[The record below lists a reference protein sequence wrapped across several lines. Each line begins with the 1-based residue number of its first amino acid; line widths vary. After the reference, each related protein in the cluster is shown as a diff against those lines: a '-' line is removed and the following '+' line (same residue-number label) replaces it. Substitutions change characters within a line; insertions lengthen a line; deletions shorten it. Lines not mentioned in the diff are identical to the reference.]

1 LASRRRRRKSIGKVI
16 VDVERRV
23 RRVEKR
29 PGAKRLKRNVVTTEK
44 LGYRAVTTKVIQE
57 DAVTANEAAFGVTV
71 VSGTEPIIVKEGTT
85 VVDPA
90 SGSQKVWSE
99 ILGEFVDVTDPTAQS
114 TADSKSATF
123 YDNDQPAGTAFNIG
137 DMWVDTNDNDKL
149 YVWDGDSW
157 ELAQDSAS
165 ASAAA
170 QAAQDSATAA
180 AGVAAAASAAATAAA
195 ATAAAA
201 DAAVAA
207 AVAEAE
213 SASGVAATA
222 AANAAAAQASA
233 AEANTTAAAA
243 SASAT
248 SAAAAAGAAQSTATT
263 ALANAATA
271 FTAAQNSLQ
280 PSASTI
286 VNASNQMTAINGT
299 GITVYSGASAT
310 TGARVVLNSAGLA
323 GFNSSSTGPGNGSTF
338 SISASTG
345 EAVFKGNI
353 TTGATITGGTM
364 NINGNAIINET
375 GILTATGAT
384 ITGTINATSGY
395 FGTEAKG
402 WSISETGLVGV
413 NEGTIVGGVIS
424 GTQFTNGST
433 FSVSPTGTLIA
444 SNAEITGII
453 RATSGYFGNITGGT
467 LNGWTIS
474 ANSIV
479 GSGTGT
485 ISGGTISGT
494 QFTNGGTFSVS
505 PTGFLIASNAEI
517 TGIIKSNEGYFGSLT
532 NGFLIGATGLTG
544 VGTGAIT
551 TTGTVG
557 GYGSNTMTI
566 SGGKLSANSVIYLET
581 NISTGVIDLIASKI
595 ELEANTEITGT
606 FEASGSTL
614 FNGANNQ
621 INRDTDVG
629 GTSTKNIRNVWI
641 RDTLIS
647 ATSSSGSIGDIWLQ
661 YA

>member
-1 LASRRRRRKSIGKVI
+1 
-16 VDVERRV
+16 
-23 RRVEKR
+23 
-29 PGAKRLKRNVVTTEK
+29 
-44 LGYRAVTTKVIQE
+44 
-57 DAVTANEAAFGVTV
+57 
-71 VSGTEPIIVKEGTT
+71 
-85 VVDPA
+85 
-90 SGSQKVWSE
+90 
-99 ILGEFVDVTDPTAQS
+99 
-114 TADSKSATF
+114 
-123 YDNDQPAGTAFNIG
+123 
-137 DMWVDTNDNDKL
+137 
-149 YVWDGDSW
+149 
-157 ELAQDSAS
+157 
-165 ASAAA
+165 
-170 QAAQDSATAA
+170 
-180 AGVAAAASAAATAAA
+180 
-195 ATAAAA
+195 
-201 DAAVAA
+201 
-207 AVAEAE
+207 
-213 SASGVAATA
+213 
-222 AANAAAAQASA
+222 
-233 AEANTTAAAA
+233 
-243 SASAT
+243 
-248 SAAAAAGAAQSTATT
+248 
-263 ALANAATA
+263 
-271 FTAAQNSLQ
+271 
-280 PSASTI
+280 
-286 VNASNQMTAINGT
+286 
-299 GITVYSGASAT
+299 
-310 TGARVVLNSAGLA
+310 
-323 GFNSSSTGPGNGSTF
+323 
-338 SISASTG
+338 
-345 EAVFKGNI
+345 
-353 TTGATITGGTM
+353 M

-566 SGGKLSANSVIYLET
+566 SGGKLSANSVIYLEA

-595 ELEANTEITGT
+595 ELEANTEVTGT